1 MNKIGILYGYW
12 SKDWEVDYNPYLQK
26 VKDLGF
32 DTLEINTLHL
42 MNMSDD
48 AQKRFRENA
57 DELGVDVLAVI
68 GIPLEYDI
76 ASPDSTVRKN
86 GIKYTKKLIEIC
98 SKMRIPCASGV
109 LFAAWLAKLEDQ
121 GVSKSVCW
129 NNSVAS
135 MKEISKVA
143 EELNVDLNLEVVNR
157 YETYLINTCQ
167 EALAYIDE
175 VDSPNV
181 YVHLD
186 TYHMNIEEDSMTGS
200 ILQAGDKLG
209 HFHIGENNRKPP
221 GTGEMPWQDIFNA
234 LKEIQYEKAIVME
247 PFVQPGGTVGRDISV
262 YRELMPGV
270 DLDAEAKKSVE
281 FVRSLLV

>member
-12 SKDWEVDYNPYLQK
+12 SKDWEVDYNPYLKK

-32 DTLEINTLHL
+32 DTLEINTLFL

-68 GIPLEYDI
+68 GVPFEYDV

-86 GIKYTKKLIEIC
+86 GIEYIKKLIEIC

-109 LFAAWLAKLEDQ
+109 LYAAWLAKLEDQ

-129 NNSVAS
+129 NNSVTS

-143 EELNVDLNLEVVNR
+143 EELNVNLNLEVVNR

-175 VDSPNV
+175 VNSPNV
-181 YVHLD
+181 CVHLD
-186 TYHMNIEEDSMTGS
+186 TYHMNIEEDSMTGA
-200 ILQAGDKLG
+200 ILQAGKKLG

-221 GTGEMPWQDIFNA
+221 GTGEMPWQAIFSA
-234 LKEIQYEKAIVME
+234 LKEIQYPYQIVME
-247 PFVQPGGTVGRDISV
+247 PFVQPGGSVGRDVSV
-262 YRELMPGV
+262 YRELMPGI